1 MLSDA
6 LIVVELFALDRR
18 HVAAVLVVPVV
29 VEPVQVIRGRGLDM
43 GGFAPRPLL
52 LDQLGFVEPVDRFSQ
67 RVVVSTADSSDRGV
81 DPDFE

>member
-1 MLSDA
+1 M
-6 LIVVELFALDRR
+6 IVVELLTLDRR
-18 HVAAVLVVPVV
+18 RVAAVLVEPVV
-29 VEPVQVIRGRGLDM
+29 VEPMQIVRGRGLDM
-43 GGFAPRPLL
+43 GGVAPRPVL